1 MKKSKIL
8 LIAAIIGTICAI
20 ICFSSVNSAL
30 DKSKSEDTANQIG
43 TVIGASIVMP
53 SVVLSAIGTI
63 FAWVGFGTNKKGFA
77 LTAGILYSVA
87 VVMFFPWFMFNIV
100 QMILSYIAYGTM
112 GKVKKGN
119 GETETET

>member
-30 DKSKSEDTANQIG
+30 DESKSEDTANQIG

-53 SVVLSAIGTI
+53 SVILSAIGAI

-77 LTAGILYSVA
+77 LTSGILYAVA
-87 VVMFFPWFMFNIV
+87 IVLMIPWFMMNII
-100 QMILSYIAYGTM
+100 QMILSFIAYGTM
-112 GKVKKGN
+112 GKKRKTNV
-119 GETETET
+119 ETEEKT

>member
-8 LIAAIIGTICAI
+8 LFAAIVGTICAI
-20 ICFSSVNSAL
+20 ICFSSVNSTL
-30 DKSKSEDTANQIG
+30 NESQDKDSATQIG

-77 LTAGILYSVA
+77 LTSGILYSIA
-87 VVMFFPWFMFNIV
+87 IVMFFPWFMFNIV

-119 GETETET
+119 GKTEAEI